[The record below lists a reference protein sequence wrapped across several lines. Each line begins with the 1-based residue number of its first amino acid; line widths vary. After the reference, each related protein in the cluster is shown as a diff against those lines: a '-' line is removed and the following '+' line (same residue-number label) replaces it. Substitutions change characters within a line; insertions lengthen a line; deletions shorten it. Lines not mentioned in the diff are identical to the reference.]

1 MNDTKWFITSF
12 NRSNLQYE
20 VRPKKGK
27 SVLKD
32 IIDLI
37 KQNWPKKSGIV
48 YCFSRKE
55 CEDVASQLQQNQIH
69 AVAYHAGLGDK
80 QRTSAQ
86 EQWIKDK
93 VHVVCATIAFGMG
106 IDKPDVRFVIHFSL
120 PKSMEGYYQ
129 ESGRAGRDGRKST
142 CILFWQYGD
151 KHRVQKLIE
160 LDTKASQE
168 VRQIHYNNL
177 WEMVN
182 YCENTHD
189 CRRVLQVRHH
199 KHTIW
204 HTVYMKVFSFE
215 LSLLYSYNTWGKCLI
230 QKIANLMVLHVTI
243 AVRVSKN
250 WETFLKLQ

>member
-129 ESGRAGRDGRKST
+129 E
-142 CILFWQYGD
+142 Q
-151 KHRVQKLIE
+151 
-160 LDTKASQE
+160 
-168 VRQIHYNNL
+168 
-177 WEMVN
+177 
-182 YCENTHD
+182 
-189 CRRVLQVRHH
+189 
-199 KHTIW
+199 
-204 HTVYMKVFSFE
+204 
-215 LSLLYSYNTWGKCLI
+215 
-230 QKIANLMVLHVTI
+230 
-243 AVRVSKN
+243 
-250 WETFLKLQ
+250 